1 MRIEFNRQHL
11 SIYAIVGA
19 LLLVLMAFLA
29 TNDELN
35 TMVLITICWLVIII
49 LLLYF
54 GNRGITHFLNKEL
67 PWSEYLTTRFFVQL
81 LASLVYAL
89 ICFNGSYFIFK
100 LLFTKDPP
108 SPSQIIAVNLYSV
121 LIILPVFSIYYVMH
135 FMKEW
140 KKSKIESEALQKES
154 IKSQLLSLKN
164 HLDPHFLFNNLNIL
178 STLIEK
184 GEKDSTEYLNKFA
197 EVYRYML
204 QNNTKELILLSDELE
219 FIQSYLKLIKMRFR
233 DSLRFDVDIP
243 SDKLDLTIPP
253 LTIQM
258 LIENCVKHNSLNE
271 SNPLHIEIRYLEDD
285 YLLVQNNLTARKV
298 RFQSNGSGLENIKNR
313 YSFFTDKLVSIENN
327 GAYFKVQVPL
337 IELEEI

>member
-1 MRIEFNRQHL
+1 MRIEFDRQHL
-11 SIYAIVGA
+11 TIYTIVGA

-29 TNDELN
+29 INYEVN
-35 TMVLITICWLVIII
+35 SMVMITIGWLVIIV

-54 GNRGITHFLNKEL
+54 GNRGITWFLNKEL

-81 LASLVYAL
+81 LASLIYAL

-108 SPSQIIAVNLYSV
+108 SPSQIFAVNLYSV
-121 LIILPVFSIYYVMH
+121 LIILPIFSIYYVMH

-154 IKSQLLSLKN
+154 VKSQLLNLKN

-219 FIQSYLKLIKMRFR
+219 FIQSYLQLIKMRFR
-233 DSLRFDVDIP
+233 DALRFDVDIP
-243 SDKLDLTIPP
+243 CDKLDLTIPP

-271 SNPLHIEIRYLEDD
+271 SNPLHIEIQYLQDD

-313 YSFFTDKLVSIENN
+313 YSFFTDKQVSIENN